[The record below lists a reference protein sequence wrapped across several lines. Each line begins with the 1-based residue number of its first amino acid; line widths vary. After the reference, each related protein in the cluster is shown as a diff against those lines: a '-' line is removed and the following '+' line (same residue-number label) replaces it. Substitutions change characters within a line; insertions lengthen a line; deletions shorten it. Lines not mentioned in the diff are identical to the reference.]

1 MQMRAYSKEQRGTST
16 RAFGLTQKFGSGFS
30 VYFYF
35 GLLLLG
41 TEVLP

>member
-1 MQMRAYSKEQRGTST
+1 MFSNPST
-16 RAFGLTQKFGSGFS
+16 PMPAWAFGLTQKFGSGFS

-41 TEVLP
+41 TEVLPQN